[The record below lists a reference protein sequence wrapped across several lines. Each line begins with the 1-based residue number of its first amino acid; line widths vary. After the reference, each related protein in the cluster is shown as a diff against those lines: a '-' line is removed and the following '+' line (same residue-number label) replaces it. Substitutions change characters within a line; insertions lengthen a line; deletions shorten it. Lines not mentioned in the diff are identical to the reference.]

1 MSGHSKWST
10 IKRKKGAK
18 DAARGKIFTRLIREI
33 TISARTGGDP
43 ESNPRLRTAVS
54 AAKSANMPNDNINR
68 AIKKGTGEIAGATIE
83 EVVYEGYGPL
93 GVAVLAETAT
103 DNRNRTTSE
112 LRHIFSKHGGNLGAV
127 GSVAWMFDQKG
138 VVVVERDRVD
148 EETLLEAALEAGAED
163 VSSELDDRYQV
174 ITAPGDLHLVAAEL
188 EKIGIP
194 VAETGLDR
202 LPKNAKSLNEEEAN
216 KFLKFYEMIEDQDDV
231 QRVFANFEISDEVM
245 EKLGN

>member
-18 DAARGKIFTRLIREI
+18 DTARGKIFTRLIREI
-33 TISARTGGDP
+33 TIAARTGGDQ

-54 AAKSANMPNDNINR
+54 AAKSANMPSDNISR
-68 AIKKGTGEIAGATIE
+68 AIKKGTGEIAGVVIE
-83 EVVYEGYGPL
+83 EIVYEGYGPL

-103 DNRNRTTSE
+103 DNRNRTASA

-127 GSVAWMFDQKG
+127 GSVTWMFDQKG

-148 EETLLEAALEAGAED
+148 EETLIEAALEAGAED
-163 VSSELDDRYQV
+163 VSSELDDQFQI
-174 ITAPGDLHLVAAEL
+174 ITAPGDLHVVASEL

-194 VAETGLDR
+194 IVEAGLDR
-202 LPKNAKSLNEEEAN
+202 LPKNTKTLNEKEAE